1 MPCPVRVDTRTHART
16 PHPASC
22 RVRCLRS
29 PCRSARSRSRVL
41 PDTSLLSP
49 ARSPSPGTAPVV
61 LFTITS
67 PYFVLFLLFVP
78 PGVVAPGC
86 IAQCHSYIAVVQ
98 CRWFP
103 VHESARRDGRGT
115 KCRIHCCFF
124 TSGPILYSRG
134 SRGTGQPSSCIMLLL
149 IMINIRISH
158 EDGRIARL
166 SIVVGAGGVM
176 L

>member
-1 MPCPVRVDTRTHART
+1 MSCACRHTHART
-16 PHPASC
+16 HTPSRQLPRPVPALPVPFCSEPEPRLAGHLTPQSSPLPVPRHCASC
-22 RVRCLRS
+22 FVHYHVPLFRFVFVICAVRS
-29 PCRSARSRSRVL
+29 SRSGL
-41 PDTSLLSP
+41 YCSMSQLHCSCPMPL
-49 ARSPSPGTAPVV
+49 G
-61 LFTITS
+61 
-67 PYFVLFLLFVP
+67 
-78 PGVVAPGC
+78 
-86 IAQCHSYIAVVQ
+86 
-98 CRWFP
+98 P